1 MLRYVWHDGFRSVQ
15 MSPDV
20 SLPQFVVIGHRQR
33 EIEEIEMMVSVLAN
47 QKAVLTKSRPIR
59 NRVEDKSQL
68 TSFRSH

>member
-1 MLRYVWHDGFRSVQ
+1 MWHDGFRSVQ

-33 EIEEIEMMVSVLAN
+33 EIEEIEMIVSVLAN

-59 NRVEDKSQL
+59 SRVEDKSQL